1 MSNER
6 PPISE
11 VHSETDFDRL
21 DKLIKDI
28 KFAMMTTVDA
38 SGALQSRPMTTQKQ
52 PDGEAFDGTLWFFA
66 GLRTS
71 VVEEIS
77 HDPRVNLTYE
87 DTGDSKFISVA
98 GTAEISRDRELM
110 SRMWSDLYKAWF
122 PQGLDDPDLCLLK
135 VKAERAEYWAP
146 PSGKMVQ
153 LLGLVKAA
161 VTGERA
167 KPGGHHVLDMEEA
180 PGNPAAAKAK
190 TTTSW

>member
-1 MSNER
+1 MANER

-21 DKLIKDI
+21 DTLIKDI
-28 KFAMMTTVDA
+28 KFAMMTTVDSA
-38 SGALQSRPMTTQKQ
+38 GTMQSRPMTTQKRAEGQ
-52 PDGEAFDGTLWFFA
+52 AFDGTLWFFS

-71 VVEEIS
+71 VVEEIA
-77 HDPRVNLTYE
+77 HDPRVNLTYANA
-87 DTGDSKFISVA
+87 GDSKFISVA
-98 GTAEISRDRELM
+98 GTAEISHDRDLM
-110 SRMWSDLYKAWF
+110 RSMWSDMYKAWF

-135 VKAERAEYWAP
+135 VKAERAEYWEP

-153 LLGLVKAA
+153 LLGIVKAA

-167 KPGGHHVLDMEEA
+167 KPGGHHVIDMEDA